1 MTCNEPLLYV
11 LIFKFSL
18 GLLNLGI
25 NTYTSTIL
33 KFLNTGVIFNLGKLL
48 LNAERKE
55 KYRMRKNAKV
65 IPSSEKRRKKKQKL
79 MQWLENFII
88 FSLNCPLNI
97 LWPSRTVVKK
107 IVIKKMADVTQ
118 HILFVRQLCRQYCQK
133 YETKKAKA
141 LKIPYWAWKSTTTG
155 VEDFKTLSVK
165 SSSSWTLK
173 RALSVLVVFNPLAG
187 TKGAKNLP
195 SKSFHKALFVAEAN
209 WARLRLNMANKSNNV
224 QE

>member
-107 IVIKKMADVTQ
+107 FLIKKNGWCNTT
-118 HILFVRQLCRQYCQK
+118 HPVRQTTLPPI
-133 YETKKAKA
+133 
-141 LKIPYWAWKSTTTG
+141 LPKIWNKEGKSPKDSLLG
-155 VEDFKTLSVK
+155 MKINHDRS
-165 SSSSWTLK
+165 
-173 RALSVLVVFNPLAG
+173 G
-187 TKGAKNLP
+187 
-195 SKSFHKALFVAEAN
+195 
-209 WARLRLNMANKSNNV
+209 RL
-224 QE
+224 